1 VEQIAGVPAVHRLLA
16 QRQAP
21 EDAATVEEVV
31 SIFRTAWRAPTSA

>member
-21 EDAATVEEVV
+21 EDATTVEEVV
-31 SIFRTAWRAPTSA
+31 SILRTAPRAATSA